1 MNKLSR
7 QKIILTPTE
16 KSLIGR
22 INADTE
28 HCHILLDT
36 TNGPF
41 TVILPDATGSMQ
53 KELIFKNIGTNN
65 ATIVPITGQ
74 WIDNVITKTIAPLDS
89 LDLWSDL
96 IKTWW
101 IL

>member
-1 MNKLSR
+1 MEKLSR
-7 QKIILTPTE
+7 QKIILNPTE
-16 KSLIGR
+16 KSLVGR
-22 INADTE
+22 INANTE

-41 TVILPDATGSMQ
+41 TVILPDATATMQ
-53 KELIFKNIGTNN
+53 RELIFKNIGTNN
-65 ATIVPITGQ
+65 ATIVPINSQ
-74 WIDNVITKTIAPLDS
+74 WIDNVITKTIVPLDS